1 VLAGGPAADHDA
13 GVAGRHDSAA
23 DRDLHGQPLHEQPAH
38 RLHGRPPAF
47 RSDVVVRTFNG
58 ESIGK
63 WEGDTLV
70 VDTTSFVN
78 DHHWID
84 AGIPATDALHIVERM
99 RLLKGGTVLEIEYTL
114 TDPKSWEGEMKW
126 TKRWN
131 RVDDQEV
138 TEVTCTPDL
147 NSHIPST
154 QSEFQAK

>member
-1 VLAGGPAADHDA
+1 MMT
-13 GVAGRHDSAA
+13 VASYPIEILQTSGQITIVTEAFSEVRRVYLDQPQLPIDEVPPGYYGRS
-23 DRDLHGQPLHEQPAH
+23 
-38 RLHGRPPAF
+38 
-47 RSDVVVRTFNG
+47 V
-58 ESIGK
+58 GK
-63 WEGDTLV
+63 WDADTLV
-70 VDTTSFVN
+70 VDTTHFVN

-99 RLLKGGTVLEIEYTL
+99 RLLKGGAVLEIEYTL

-154 QSEFQAK
+154 QSEFQAR